1 MVFQRR
7 KLLSSGF
14 FMGLGDIFAVL
25 VQLLLFPCYTRTVG
39 SAGKLLK
46 KLSEFLID
54 AMLP

>member
-1 MVFQRR
+1 
-7 KLLSSGF
+7 
-14 FMGLGDIFAVL
+14 MGLGDIFAVL